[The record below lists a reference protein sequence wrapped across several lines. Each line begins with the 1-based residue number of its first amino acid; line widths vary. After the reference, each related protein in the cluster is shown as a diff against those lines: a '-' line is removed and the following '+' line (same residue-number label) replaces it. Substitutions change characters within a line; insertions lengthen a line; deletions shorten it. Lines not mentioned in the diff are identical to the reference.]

1 MRAGE
6 DRCGR
11 SFSSLPPPS
20 GHEPAA
26 PARQRDSLPPPAH
39 SFSPS
44 RLWLGAQDAV
54 GRSVA
59 ARASR
64 RRRHRRRTTGA
75 CPPALARP
83 AVAWRPPAP
92 FAYAFWRT
100 TTTTTLARSQP
111 TQAGMRLRPSVRRRC
126 LRRRHHHWCK
136 RRRRQG
142 RIVSRERFSCAA
154 RDGGG
159 NGGWMERQR
168 RVRRSSESRRRGS
181 GCGSR
186 CARRRRRRRWR
197 RGRRGRRRG
206 GRGTSNAGI
215 EEGEMRQFT
224 NPLCDGKM
232 T

>member
-1 MRAGE
+1 MWA
-6 DRCGR
+6 
-11 SFSSLPPPS
+11 FVPFPPS
-20 GHEPAA
+20 LLHRVTSQPRLRVRGSP
-26 PARQRDSLPPPAH
+26 SLLPHSAH

-54 GRSVA
+54 GRSPRVHRGGGVIGDGRRGP
-59 ARASR
+59 AR
-64 RRRHRRRTTGA
+64 
-75 CPPALARP
+75 PPARP

-100 TTTTTLARSQP
+100 TTTTLARSQP
-111 TQAGMRLRPSVRRRC
+111 TRAGMRLRPSVRRRC

-159 NGGWMERQR
+159 GNGGWMERQR
-168 RVRRSSESRRRGS
+168 RVRSSESRRRGS

-186 CARRRRRRRWR
+186 CARRRRRRRRWR

-206 GRGTSNAGI
+206 EGGGRATRGSRRERCVSSRIPSVTA
-215 EEGEMRQFT
+215 R
-224 NPLCDGKM
+224 
-232 T
+232 